1 MWALLSERLVLSNY
15 SFDFKIISWTIV
27 QHSTNVRYRPRWKT
41 KLKHIENK
49 LTKHIGAACAKGLE
63 GKNEGTAI
71 QGEILRNS
79 GSKGR

>member
-15 SFDFKIISWTIV
+15 SFDFKLISCTIV
-27 QHSTNVRYRPRWKT
+27 QH
-41 KLKHIENK
+41 
-49 LTKHIGAACAKGLE
+49 IGPACAKGLE

>member
-1 MWALLSERLVLSNY
+1 MYN
-15 SFDFKIISWTIV
+15 IV
-27 QHSTNVRYRPRWKT
+27 QMCVIAQGE
-41 KLKHIENK
+41 KLNLNTLKINWQNY
-49 LTKHIGAACAKGLE
+49 LHIGPACAKGLE